1 MSIKKFVKEIVNGKS
16 NKLRKYELGKLT
28 KTELERLKKETN
40 FDLRE
45 YIRVIDSYGIKHAL
59 KKHGNEKLEK
69 KQGQLAINIDDFEKI
84 PEICSNP
91 DKIESGI
98 KNSYGNDLI
107 KYIKTFDN
115 QFTYIEEKRDG
126 KKELGT
132 KTMYKKK
139 ARK

>member
-1 MSIKKFVKEIVNGKS
+1 MSIKEFVQKVLSSKS
-16 NKLRKYELGKLT
+16 NRLNKYEIGKLT

-59 KKHGNEKLEK
+59 KKHENEKLEK
-69 KQGQLAINIDDFEKI
+69 KQGQVAINVDDFEKI

-107 KYIKTFDN
+107 KYTKTFEN
-115 QFTYIEEKRDG
+115 QITYVEEKRDS

-139 ARK
+139 KP